1 MFLLSVTL
9 PTLSS
14 TSIFWLL
21 SWNNYSSNQLM
32 DWQKTNQKTN
42 IPWFLLLIW
51 EKCGFLFKSHCR
63 WYMNSFGPSVR
74 KNKTFQKKKKTLRI
88 YSQFSDILYTKLW
101 INKHKIMSR
110 LMTEEDNLFSR
121 PKTFIYL
128 WLSLTGFW
136 SHEIC

>member
-1 MFLLSVTL
+1 
-9 PTLSS
+9 
-14 TSIFWLL
+14 
-21 SWNNYSSNQLM
+21 
-32 DWQKTNQKTN
+32 
-42 IPWFLLLIW
+42 
-51 EKCGFLFKSHCR
+51 
-63 WYMNSFGPSVR
+63 MNSFGPSVR

-128 WLSLTGFW
+128 
-136 SHEIC
+136 